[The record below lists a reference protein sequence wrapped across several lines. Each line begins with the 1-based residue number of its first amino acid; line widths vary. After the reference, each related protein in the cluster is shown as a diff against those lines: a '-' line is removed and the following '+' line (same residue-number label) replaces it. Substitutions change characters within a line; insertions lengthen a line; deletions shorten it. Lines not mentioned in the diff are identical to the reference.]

1 VVHGNR
7 EDPNKYVYVVCRCNI
22 DGEVSITVRDQGQG
36 FDGASIPD
44 PTAPENRMRTHGRG
58 IYVMRA
64 LMDEVAFDQGGVVVR
79 TRKKPNSG
87 SSAADQRSRIRRNQK

>member
-1 VVHGNR
+1 
-7 EDPNKYVYVVCRCNI
+7 
-22 DGEVSITVRDQGQG
+22 
-36 FDGASIPD
+36 
-44 PTAPENRMRTHGRG
+44 
-58 IYVMRA
+58 MRA